1 MTEFLQLVCAHC
13 EAANRVPRARLGER
27 PNCGRCHQPLFTGT
41 PVELTGHSFSRMI
54 DRSDQPVVVDFW
66 APWCGPCRSM
76 APAFASA
83 AAELEPQVRLAKLNS
98 EAEPGIASGFG
109 IRSIPTM
116 VLFVGG
122 REVARQSGAMDA
134 ASIVRWVRNNAP
146 PLG

>member
-13 EAANRVPRARLGER
+13 EAVNRVPRARLGER
-27 PNCGRCHQPLFTGT
+27 PNCGRCHQRQFTGT

-116 VLFVGG
+116 VMFVGG

-146 PLG
+146 RLG

>member
-116 VLFVGG
+116 VMFVGG

-134 ASIVRWVRNNAP
+134 ASILRWVRNNAP
-146 PLG
+146 RLG

>member
-1 MTEFLQLVCAHC
+1 MCAHC

-83 AAELEPQVRLAKLNS
+83 AAELEPQVRLAKLTS

>member
-116 VLFVGG
+116 VMFVGG

-134 ASIVRWVRNNAP
+134 ASILRWVRNNAQR
-146 PLG
+146 LG

>member
-1 MTEFLQLVCAHC
+1 MTEFLQLVCAHF
-13 EAANRVPRARLGER
+13 EAANRVPRARLSER

-41 PVELTGHSFSRMI
+41 PVELTRHSFSRMI

>member
-1 MTEFLQLVCAHC
+1 VTEFLQLVCAHC

-116 VLFVGG
+116 VMFVGG

-134 ASIVRWVRNNAP
+134 ASILRWVRNNAP
-146 PLG
+146 RLG